1 MSNYQPMVIVAVV
14 SLGIV
19 AWTLLCAF
27 IIGLVIELRRQKTAD
42 TETPS
47 SVNCPVHGP
56 ACEGWL

>member
-1 MSNYQPMVIVAVV
+1 MVIVAVV

-47 SVNCPVHGP
+47 SVDCPSTAPTVRDG
-56 ACEGWL
+56 CE